1 MFSAWKKV
9 FHKLAIFGVI
19 LGLIV
24 THQAVHAESLEE
36 IEKQIADLTNQLQQ
50 SQAAT
55 TPLEAEVVKLQKQI
69 TNIQSQI
76 GDYELRIE
84 NYELRIE
91 ERDEKI
97 KIQFVVLATKVRDYY
112 KKTRFYSPLMTL
124 LSSQSAGELTREL
137 TYKEA
142 TADEDKEAIVAITK
156 EIITL
161 EEDKEKLESDKVRL
175 AGLQK
180 KIDTQKAFFE
190 KEISGAKK
198 WQAELSGKIATLT
211 AKQQAILSARSGSF
225 ITGVG
230 SVPIGSDYDASIAGF
245 NENAPVGSFGVF
257 SFGAFTHRK
266 GMSQYGAKARASSQS
281 YEDILQVYYG
291 KKPVNK
297 DTGGDIIVNGSS
309 MNFEERYLMGIAEM
323 PSDWPEQALKAQAV
337 AARTY
342 AYRYKIEGK
351 SICTTEACQV
361 FLSSKA
367 DNPPESWRKAVQD
380 TRGQVLEDVV
390 TYYSSTAGGYLSTT
404 GWDTT
409 DKSGGGDWT
418 SRAYESVAGSPWFY
432 KAWYRNGY
440 KNSDNACGRKPW
452 LTEEE
457 MADIINAWL
466 VLKKGEGNGADTGR
480 VLPITI
486 GSCPVGGQSGDPY
499 SISDLRSKT
508 NNPVTSISG
517 KPTVTHDGNGN
528 TTNVRVVTNR
538 GELNIPGS
546 EFKEVFNTRAPGY
559 IAIPQKGFAF
569 FNIERK

>member
-69 TNIQSQI
+69 ANIQSQI

-281 YEDILQVYYG
+281 YEDILQAYYG

-390 TYYSSTAGGYLSTT
+390 TYYSSTAGGYLSTS